1 MNIKIYD
8 TLPEEAVRIREIVFV
23 EEQGF
28 KNEFDEVDSY
38 ARHLVMFD
46 GEKPIAVCR
55 FFRDEKTGDFK
66 VGRIAV
72 LKEYRGQNIG
82 TKVLEAAEEAIKSEE
97 GSRICLHAQLQAKD
111 FYGKQGYLQYGDID
125 YEEFCP
131 HIWMCKKLES
141 FSSMSGFS

>member
-1 MNIKIYD
+1 MDIKIYD
-8 TLPEEAVRIREIVFV
+8 TLPEEAVRIREAVFV

-28 KNEFDEVDSY
+28 QDEFDEIDSY
-38 ARHLVMFD
+38 AKHLVLFD
-46 GEKPIAVCR
+46 GEKSIAVCR
-55 FFRDEKTGDFK
+55 FFRDKETGDFT

-82 TKVLEAAEEAIKSEE
+82 TKVLKAAEEAIKNEK
-97 GSRICLHAQLQAKD
+97 GSKICLHAQLQAKD
-111 FYGKQGYLQYGDID
+111 FYGEQGYLQYGDTD

-141 FSSMSGFS
+141 CDSITA

>member
-1 MNIKIYD
+1 MDIKIYD
-8 TLPEEAVRIREIVFV
+8 TLPEEAVRIRKTVFV

-28 KNEFDEVDSY
+28 QDEFDKIDSY
-38 ARHLVMFD
+38 ARHLVLFD
-46 GEKPIAVCR
+46 RENPIAVCR
-55 FFRDEKTGDFK
+55 FFRNEETGDFT

-82 TKVLEAAEEAIKSEE
+82 TKVLKAAEEAIKDEK
-97 GSRICLHAQLQAKD
+97 GSKICPHAQLQAKD

-141 FSSMSGFS
+141 CDNITA